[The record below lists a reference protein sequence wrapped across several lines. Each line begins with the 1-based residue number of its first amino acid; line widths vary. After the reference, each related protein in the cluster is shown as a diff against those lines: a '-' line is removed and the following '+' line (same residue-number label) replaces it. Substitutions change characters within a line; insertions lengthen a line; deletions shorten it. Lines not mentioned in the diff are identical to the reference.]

1 MKSNQVLE
9 NRTVSPAFVEKERKR
24 RRMKESLTGY
34 AMISPWLIGFF
45 GLVIGPMIYSFI
57 LSFTDYDMLSAP
69 KWAGFSNY
77 IELFTNDPRFLKA
90 LKATFTFVAIAVPL
104 KLAFSLF
111 LALLFNTGRKGSGL
125 FTTIYYVPSIIGG
138 SVAISVVWRQLFG
151 RDGAANTILDS
162 MGLDTISFF
171 GNANAAMSILILLI
185 VWQFGA
191 PMIIFLAGLRQIP
204 QDLYEAASVDGAGT
218 IRKFI
223 KVTIPMLTPIIF
235 FNLVME
241 MIAGFMTFTQ
251 AFLVTGG
258 GPRDSTL
265 FYAVYLYEVAFEF
278 LNMGYASAMA
288 WILLVI
294 IGAFTLLIFKSSNL
308 WVHYD

>member
-1 MKSNQVLE
+1 MKTSETLTE
-9 NRTVSPAFVEKERKR
+9 KEITPEFVEKERKR
-24 RRMKESLTGY
+24 RNLRESLTGY
-34 AMISPWLIGFF
+34 AMISPWLLGFF
-45 GLVIGPMIYSFI
+45 GLIIGPMIYSFI

-69 KWAGFSNY
+69 QWTGFSNY
-77 IELFTNDPRFLKA
+77 VELFTNDPRFIQSLQ
-90 LKATFTFVAIAVPL
+90 ATFTFVVIAIPL

-111 LALLFNTGRKGSGL
+111 LALLFNTGRKGSGI

-138 SVAISVVWRQLFG
+138 SVAISVVWRQMFG
-151 RDGAANTILDS
+151 RDGAVNTILDAW
-162 MGLDTISFF
+162 GLDTISFF
-171 GNANAAMSILILLI
+171 GNSSAAMSILVILI

-204 QDLYEAASVDGAGT
+204 DDLYEAASVDGAG
-218 IRKFI
+218 IVRKFI

-241 MIAGFMTFTQ
+241 TINGFMTFTQ
-251 AFLVTGG
+251 AFLITGG

-294 IGAFTLLIFKSSNL
+294 IGAFTLLIFKSSTF

>member
-1 MKSNQVLE
+1 MNVHQARKIGELTMKSNQVLE

-162 MGLDTISFF
+162 MGLGTISFF
-171 GNANAAMSILILLI
+171 GNADAAMSILILLI

-258 GPRDSTL
+258 GPRDSTC
-265 FYAVYLYEVAFEF
+265 F
-278 LNMGYASAMA
+278 MRCTCMK
-288 WILLVI
+288 LL
-294 IGAFTLLIFKSSNL
+294 SSF
-308 WVHYD
+308 

>member
-162 MGLDTISFF
+162 MGLGTISFF
-171 GNANAAMSILILLI
+171 GNADAAMSILILLI

-258 GPRDSTL
+258 GPRDSTC
-265 FYAVYLYEVAFEF
+265 F
-278 LNMGYASAMA
+278 MRCTCMK
-288 WILLVI
+288 LL
-294 IGAFTLLIFKSSNL
+294 SSF
-308 WVHYD
+308 